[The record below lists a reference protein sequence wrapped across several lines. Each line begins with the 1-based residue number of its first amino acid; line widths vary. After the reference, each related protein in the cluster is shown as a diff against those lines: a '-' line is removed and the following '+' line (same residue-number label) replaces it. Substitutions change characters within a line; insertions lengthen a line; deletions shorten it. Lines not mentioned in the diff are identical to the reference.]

1 MRYNAKDFPLCNMEI
16 NRINNKFVENGWITL
31 FENRVFAVMVSDEV
45 LDTAMKDDSWELNA
59 ANARPYINEDK
70 NTAWGYSRYYNEG
83 VEPVVVVQEEK
94 CHHKQSVRLCEEM
107 ILFYDLRVVT
117 KNDGN
122 YDYVMVDEVGDDV
135 LVARYEAGTLVA
147 LVKYIKEFIAVKGM
161 NLLVQF
167 DENHYDSQSLIS
179 KGLVP
184 LDFTVY
190 CDNDSVFG
198 YALNDTHGNVPGWS
212 SFAWIRGKVCFR
224 HNDLDIKLLWNCHEE
239 GYEDFIVG
247 MDENGDEIKSTC
259 EEKKLPNAFTWD
271 GEGVY
276 TLTPVFFKREVLE
289 KFYNDTVKYTVQD
302 GYITG
307 PEWGA
312 HADTDRCDN
321 YTVLTLVDL
330 GRMPYK
336 EQQYWRRFNVVP
348 PKGAK
353 LSDTTLQRWFDGQP
367 SDTKNAPDFIFK
379 HVYTSLNKVWE
390 SHYGWPLFKPLADGD
405 KYHFESLHVMT
416 CRDND
421 NEFYGLLQSLTL
433 LVVDSLNEGEIWKNV
448 DQNNAD
454 FLAFLNEK
462 GITDLSKLAGI
473 KKFELFLV
481 CQGMRND
488 DLISLWRDIQDL
500 RSTNV
505 AHRKSSKPD
514 VKQKALLSRFG
525 LDKQSQQEVFSQILI
540 KVVEKMIWLKEQI
553 V

>member
-1 MRYNAKDFPLCNMEI
+1 MEI
-16 NRINNKFVENGWITL
+16 NRINNKFIDNGWITL
-31 FENRVFAVMVSDEV
+31 FENRVFAVMVTDEV
-45 LDTAMKDDSWELNA
+45 LDTAMKDDSWELDA
-59 ANARPYINEDK
+59 TNARPYINEDK
-70 NTAWGYSRYYNEG
+70 DTAWGYSRYYNEG
-83 VEPVVVVQEEK
+83 VVPIVVVQEEK

-117 KNDGN
+117 KNDDS

-135 LVARYEAGTLVA
+135 LVARYEAGALVA

-161 NLLVQF
+161 NLLIQF
-167 DENHYDSQSLIS
+167 DENHYDSQSLTS
-179 KGLVP
+179 KGLATH
-184 LDFTVY
+184 DFTVFS
-190 CDNDSVFG
+190 DNDSVFG
-198 YALNDTHGNVPGWS
+198 YVLNNTHGNVPGWCT
-212 SFAWIRGKVCFR
+212 FAWIRGKVCFR
-224 HNDLDIKLLWNCHEE
+224 HDDSDIKLLWNFHEE

-259 EEKKLPNAFTWD
+259 EENKLPNAFTWD
-271 GEGVY
+271 GESVY
-276 TLTPVFFKREVLE
+276 TLTPVYFKREVLE

-302 GYITG
+302 GYIKG

-312 HADTDRCDN
+312 HADTDRSDN
-321 YTVLTLVDL
+321 YIVLTLVDL

-348 PKGAK
+348 PKDAK
-353 LSDTTLQRWFDGQP
+353 LSDTTLQRWYDGHP

-379 HVYTSLNKVWE
+379 HVYTSLNKVWD
-390 SHYGWPLFKPLADGD
+390 SHYGWPLFKPLATGD

-416 CRDND
+416 SRDND

-433 LVVDSLNEGEIWKNV
+433 IVVDSLNEGEIWKSV
-448 DQNNAD
+448 DLTNAD
-454 FLAFLNEK
+454 LKAFLTEK

-488 DLISLWRDIQDL
+488 ELIGLWRDIQDL

-514 VKQKALLSRFG
+514 AKQKALLSRFG

-540 KVVEKMIWLKEQI
+540 KVIEKMRWLKEQI
-553 V
+553 A